1 MIPKTLLLVI
11 AFVLVGV
18 TGVIVVNTSK
28 NETTD
33 KAAIADMK
41 EVSDMQIAKN
51 NDDTTSTTK
60 IVSTSTKDIFE
71 SEEAKKINDDEQEDF
86 TENKSETELED
97 SKKDTE
103 NTTNTNEEQSEPAK
117 ADTEVETI
125 FEPLSVFCNSLYPTY
140 KAGESVAWEVHASG
154 GELPFSYEWTGTSDL
169 SGNSK
174 KVTKVYS
181 EKSYDRT
188 EKAHV
193 TVTSNDKQSKNA
205 ECEIRILAEEVEEE
219 TVQQKQE
226 QESSS
231 FQNTEPAPQEAEQDN
246 EVVQEEEPELSYN
259 DLHCPKVVRLED
271 NQGNVSNPGLNYL
284 KGTLVAS
291 EIDTLE
297 VRVIAEDP
305 NGDTLQFRFSPS
317 SFSKNNPNLN
327 PWGTNNTYSVL
338 GENLL
343 IGGNRTLFVSMDDG
357 DDYSCIGANYD
368 VAIKF
373 TYDIS
378 E

>member
-1 MIPKTLLLVI
+1 MIPKSILIVI
-11 AFVLVGV
+11 ALALVGV

-28 NETTD
+28 NETTE
-33 KAAIADMK
+33 KTAMTDMD
-41 EVSDMQIAKN
+41 EVSDVQIAN
-51 NDDTTSTTK
+51 NDEDIASTTE
-60 IVSTSTKDIFE
+60 IASISTEDISE
-71 SEEAKKINDDEQEDF
+71 SEETEKKNDKELEDS

-97 SKKDTE
+97 EKKHTE
-103 NTTNTNEEQSEPAK
+103 NTTNTNGEKSEPA
-117 ADTEVETI
+117 EVETI
-125 FEPLSVFCNSLYPTY
+125 FEPLSVFCNSLYPRY
-140 KAGESVAWEVHASG
+140 KAGEPVTWEVHASG
-154 GELPFSYEWTGTSDL
+154 GELPFTYEWTGTSDL

-219 TVQQKQE
+219 PVQQE
-226 QESSS
+226 QE
-231 FQNTEPAPQEAEQDN
+231 PAPVQDTDPEPQEAEQNN
-246 EVVQEEEPELSYN
+246 EVAQEEEPELSYN